1 MPDRL
6 RGANLLV
13 FVVNLTDLGS
23 LQNASDETGIAIV
36 QD

>member
-1 MPDRL
+1 
-6 RGANLLV
+6 V